1 MWRVSIAGKSQL
13 ASLEMKVEVATE
25 KVARA
30 GVFAIAKPAKKPKG
44 EKKPT
49 ASSNH
54 HLPLMAARP
63 PPSAAAPNLHLP
75 LMAAHP
81 SLLHSAAADAAEA
94 AVRQRFTAAAE
105 AAVNEK
111 ANAGILQQSPAVAGI
126 RAQMEELREQIR
138 KNAQTPQVI
147 MQAPPPVDPLAPPA
161 ATAEMLTMG
170 GEADQPKTIADR
182 VLKAEVIT

>member
-1 MWRVSIAGKSQL
+1 MWRVSIAGKQQL
-13 ASLEMKVEVATE
+13 RGLDMKVEVATE
-25 KVARA
+25 KVAHA
-30 GVFAIAKPAKKPKG
+30 GVFAIAKPSKKPKG

-49 ASSNH
+49 ASPNL

-63 PPSAAAPNLHLP
+63 PPSAL
-75 LMAAHP
+75 
-81 SLLHSAAADAAEA
+81 SLLHSAAVPAAEA

-126 RAQMEELREQIR
+126 RAEMEELREQIR